1 MQDINVKNKI
11 EELKE
16 KIRFHDRLYYVFES
30 PQISDFE
37 YDALLKELQ
46 SLEKENPQF
55 ITKDSPTQ
63 RVSGEASS
71 TFEKVEHLSPMM
83 SLDNSYSVE
92 DIKDWHERIS
102 KNIDENIEFI
112 IEPKIDGLSASL
124 VYENNSLKTGST
136 RGDGRYGE
144 DVTENIKTIKNIP
157 LKLLTGSIIS
167 GFEVRGEVYINKND
181 FIALNERLAEEEL
194 SKFANPRN
202 AASGSLRQ
210 KNAKITSGRKLSFFV
225 HSFGRVVGI
234 EFEKHSQFLDFCRQA
249 GFAVQKNIQ
258 VFSDINEV
266 IRAVLALQ
274 EIRDTLAYEID
285 GVVIKVNSYKLQR
298 IIGYTNKSPK
308 WAIAYKFPAR
318 QAVTKILS
326 IKTQVG
332 RTGVVT
338 PLAAL
343 EPVNLSGVTISSA
356 TLHNFDEIERLNLNT
371 GDEVLVER
379 AGDVIPKIVKV
390 AKKFSEGI
398 FKVPQNCPAC
408 SSVLIK
414 EKEEDVFYRCINPAC
429 PAQLRRSLI
438 HFVSRDAMNIEGL
451 GEAVIDQLLE
461 LKKISSFADIYKL
474 NFDDFM
480 MLELFKEKKANNLMN
495 SIIKSRQNP
504 LHKLIFALGIRHVG
518 EKASYMLAQ
527 KFKNIDNLINA
538 SEDDLTA
545 INEIGPVLAESVKK
559 YFSNDKIR
567 EMIKELKELEI
578 NVTEPDKINDFAPL
592 SNKTFVLT
600 GELSSMSR
608 KDAENIILSL
618 GGKTTSS
625 VSKKTDYVIAG
636 ENPGSKYNK
645 AVELGLKILTENEFK
660 ELINE
665 KRQH

>member
-1 MQDINVKNKI
+1 MQDSNIKNKI
-11 EELKE
+11 EKLRET
-16 KIRFHDRLYYVFES
+16 IRRHDMLYYAFEK
-30 PQISDFE
+30 PEISDFE
-37 YDALLKELQ
+37 YDALIKELQ
-46 SLEKENPQF
+46 ALEKENPQF

-63 RVSGEASS
+63 RVSGEVSS
-71 TFEKVEHLSPMM
+71 TFEKIEHKVPMM
-83 SLDNSYSVE
+83 SLDNSYSVQ
-92 DIKDWHERIS
+92 DIKDWHERIL
-102 KNIDENIEFI
+102 KNINEKIEFI

-136 RGDGRYGE
+136 RGDGKYGE

-157 LKLLTGSIIS
+157 LKLLTGANIAK
-167 GFEVRGEVYINKND
+167 FEIRGEVYINKQD
-181 FIALNERLAEEEL
+181 FVYLNERLVEDEMP
-194 SKFANPRN
+194 KFANPRN

-210 KNAKITSGRKLSFFV
+210 KNAKITSERKLSFFV
-225 HSFGRVVGI
+225 HSFGFIEGV
-234 EFEKHSQFLDFCRQA
+234 EFEKHSQFLDFCRAA
-249 GFAVQKNIQ
+249 GFAVQKNIRT
-258 VFSDINEV
+258 FGDIEEV
-266 IRAVLALQ
+266 ISSVLELQ

-285 GVVIKVNSYKLQR
+285 GVVIKVNSYKLQK

-318 QAVTKILS
+318 QAVTKVVS

-338 PLAAL
+338 PLASL

-356 TLHNFDEIERLNLNT
+356 TLHNFEEIERLNLNT

-379 AGDVIPKIVKV
+379 AGDVIPKVVKV
-390 AKKFSEGI
+390 VNKRSEGV

-414 EKEEDVFYRCINPAC
+414 EKEEDVFFRCINPAC

-461 LKKISSFADIYKL
+461 LKKIHTFADIYKL

-480 MLELFKEKKANNLMN
+480 ELDLFKEKKANNLMN
-495 SIIKSRQNP
+495 SIVKSRQNP

-518 EKASYMLAQ
+518 EKAAYMLAQ
-527 KFKNIDNLINA
+527 KFKNIDNLIRA
-538 SEDDLTA
+538 SEEELTA

-559 YFSNDKIR
+559 YFSNDKVGV
-567 EMIKELKELEI
+567 MIKELKESQV
-578 NVTEPDKINDFAPL
+578 NVTEPEKVNNFAPL
-592 SNKTFVLT
+592 ENKTFVLT
-600 GELSSMSR
+600 GELESMSR

-625 VSKKTDYVIAG
+625 VSKKTDYVVAG
-636 ENPGSKYNK
+636 ENPGSKYDK
-645 AVELGLKILTENEFK
+645 AVELGLKILTEKEFK
-660 ELINE
+660 EIINE
-665 KRQH
+665 KR

>member
-16 KIRFHDRLYYVFES
+16 KIRYHDRLYYALEK
-30 PQISDFE
+30 PEISDFE

-55 ITKDSPTQ
+55 ITKDSPSQ

-92 DIKDWHERIS
+92 DIQDWYERVS
-102 KNIDENIEFI
+102 KNTDENIEFI

-157 LKLLTGSIIS
+157 LKLLTDKIA

-181 FIALNERLAEEEL
+181 FIALNERLVEEEL
-194 SKFANPRN
+194 PKFANPRN

-210 KNAKITSGRKLSFFV
+210 KNAKITAGRKLSFFV
-225 HSFGRVVGI
+225 HSFGRVDGI
-234 EFEKHSQFLDFCRQA
+234 EFEKHSQFLDFCRLA

-258 VFSDINEV
+258 IFSDINEV

-285 GVVIKVNSYKLQR
+285 GVVIKINSYKLQR

-318 QAVTKILS
+318 QAVTRVLS
-326 IKTQVG
+326 IKTQIG

-338 PLAAL
+338 PLASL

-356 TLHNFDEIERLNLNT
+356 TLHNFEEIERLNLNT

-379 AGDVIPKIVKV
+379 AGDVIPKVVKV
-390 AKKFSEGI
+390 LNKNSDGF
-398 FKVPQNCPAC
+398 FKVPENCPAC
-408 SSVLIK
+408 LSVLIK
-414 EKEEDVFYRCINPAC
+414 EKQEDVFYRCINPDC
-429 PAQLRRSLI
+429 PAQLRRGLI

-461 LKKISSFADIYKL
+461 LKKINSFADIYKL

-480 MLELFKEKKANNLMN
+480 TLELFKEKKANNLMS

-518 EKASYMLAQ
+518 EKAAYVLAQ

-538 SEDDLTA
+538 SENDLTA

-559 YFSNDKIR
+559 YFSNDKVIK
-567 EMIKELKELEI
+567 MILGLKELGV
-578 NVTEPDKINDFAPL
+578 NTAEPERENLFAPL
-592 SNKTFVLT
+592 ENKTFVLT

-608 KDAENIILSL
+608 KDAENLILSL

-665 KRQH
+665 KKQH